1 MAKVIVADENQGRR
15 TLLASTLER
24 EGFDVTRAGTLRQAE
39 GTALAVMPEIVLLEG
54 DWSSGDAIDASQR
67 LMGDPE
73 FAFKCRIVMLS
84 RSTSNEFLLTAAKA
98 GIHEVIGKPV
108 DMSKLIE
115 QLWKHARKQFVPPP
129 ADVEVGGGGGSFDVG
144 MMAGGG
150 GWALPMLKGLVGPD
164 RINESFINEI
174 LTQMGEDGMEVDLD
188 LEATDLSNILRIALN
203 RLVQDGDE
211 AQGGVGPSFEEL
223 KKKKALGDLSD
234 QSKSVSAGGMESILE
249 NQADNIA
256 SEIESVMDQILD
268 EAPEQVA
275 ILPDDHLERI
285 DPQVLNMTRLTT
297 EMVHELMWD
306 LGRPGAVSDTTLM
319 TRIEDATEMLGDVLS
334 SLPESEEE

>member
-1 MAKVIVADENQGRR
+1 MGKVIVADENQGRR

-39 GTALAVMPEIVLLEG
+39 GTALAVMPEVVLLDGE
-54 DWSSGDAIDASQR
+54 WKSGDAIDAAQR

-73 FAFKCRIVMLS
+73 FAFKCRIVLLS
-84 RSTSNEFLLTAAKA
+84 RSTTPDFMLVAAKA

-108 DMSKLIE
+108 DMKILVD
-115 QLWKHARKQFVPPP
+115 QLWKHCRKQFVPPP
-129 ADVEVGGGGGSFDVG
+129 ADVTLDTGGGSFDVSL
-144 MMAGGG
+144 MAGGG

-174 LTQMGEDGMEVDLD
+174 LVQMGEEGMDVDLG
-188 LEATDLSNILRIALN
+188 LEATDLSNLLRVALN
-203 RLVQDGDE
+203 RLVEDGGDAGE
-211 AQGGVGPSFEEL
+211 ATGPSFEDL
-223 KKKKALGDLSD
+223 KKKKSLGDLNE
-234 QSKSVSAGGMESILE
+234 QPIPVSAGGMESILE
-249 NQADNIA
+249 QQAANIA
-256 SEIESVMDQILD
+256 DEIESKMDDILD
-268 EAPEQVA
+268 EVPEHIA
-275 ILPDDHLERI
+275 LLPEDDMDRI
-285 DPQVLNMTRLTT
+285 DPQVLRMTRLTT

-306 LGRPGAVSDTTLM
+306 LGRPGAVADITLM

>member
-1 MAKVIVADENQGRR
+1 MGKVIVADENQGRR

-39 GTALAVMPEIVLLEG
+39 GTALAVMPEVVLLDGE
-54 DWSSGDAIDASQR
+54 WKSGDAIDAAQR

-73 FAFKCRIVMLS
+73 FAFKCRIVLLS
-84 RSTSNEFLLTAAKA
+84 RSTTPDFMLVAAKA

-108 DMSKLIE
+108 DMKVLVD
-115 QLWKHARKQFVPPP
+115 QLWKHSRKQFVPPP
-129 ADVEVGGGGGSFDVG
+129 ADVTLDTGGGSFDVG
-144 MMAGGG
+144 LMAGGG

-174 LTQMGEDGMEVDLD
+174 LVQMGEEGMDVDLD
-188 LEATDLSNILRIALN
+188 LEATDLSNLLRVALN
-203 RLVQDGDE
+203 RLVQEGGDGSE
-211 AQGGVGPSFEEL
+211 ATGPSFEDL
-223 KKKKALGDLSD
+223 KKKKSLGDLNE
-234 QSKSVSAGGMESILE
+234 QPTPVSAGGMESILE
-249 NQADNIA
+249 QQAANIA
-256 SEIESVMDQILD
+256 HEIESKMDDILD
-268 EAPEQVA
+268 EVPEHIA
-275 ILPDDHLERI
+275 LLPEDDMDRI
-285 DPQVLNMTRLTT
+285 DPQVLRMTRLTT

-306 LGRPGAVSDTTLM
+306 LGRPGAVADITLM

>member
-1 MAKVIVADENQGRR
+1 MGKVIVADENQGRR

-39 GTALAVMPEIVLLEG
+39 GTALAVMPEVVLLDGE
-54 DWSSGDAIDASQR
+54 WKSGDAIDAAQR

-73 FAFKCRIVMLS
+73 FAFKCRIVLLS
-84 RSTSNEFLLTAAKA
+84 RSTTPDFMLVAAKA

-108 DMSKLIE
+108 DMKVLID
-115 QLWKHARKQFVPPP
+115 QLWKHSRKQFVPPP
-129 ADVEVGGGGGSFDVG
+129 ADVTLDTGGGSFDVAV
-144 MMAGGG
+144 MAGGG

-174 LTQMGEDGMEVDLD
+174 LSQMGEEGMDVDLD
-188 LEATDLSNILRIALN
+188 LEATDLSNLLRVALN
-203 RLVQDGDE
+203 RLVQEGDASGE
-211 AQGGVGPSFEEL
+211 AAGPSFEDL
-223 KKKKALGDLSD
+223 KKKKSLGDLNEQPAPIS
-234 QSKSVSAGGMESILE
+234 SGGMESILE
-249 NQADNIA
+249 QQAANIA
-256 SEIESVMDQILD
+256 DEIESKMDDILD
-268 EAPEQVA
+268 EIPEQIA
-275 ILPDDHLERI
+275 LLPDDDMDRI
-285 DPQVLNMTRLTT
+285 DPQVLRMTRLTT

-306 LGRPGAVSDTTLM
+306 LGRPGAVADITLM

>member
-1 MAKVIVADENQGRR
+1 MGKVIVADENQGRR

-39 GTALAVMPEIVLLEG
+39 GTALAVMPEVVLLDGE
-54 DWSSGDAIDASQR
+54 WKSGDAIDAAQR

-73 FAFKCRIVMLS
+73 FAFKCRIVLLS
-84 RSTSNEFLLTAAKA
+84 RSTTPDFMLVAAKA

-108 DMSKLIE
+108 DMKVLVD
-115 QLWKHARKQFVPPP
+115 QLWKHSRKQFVPPP
-129 ADVEVGGGGGSFDVG
+129 ADVTLDTGGGSFDVAV
-144 MMAGGG
+144 MAGGG

-174 LTQMGEDGMEVDLD
+174 LVQMDEEGMDVDLD
-188 LEATDLSNILRIALN
+188 LEATDLSNLLRVALN
-203 RLVQDGDE
+203 RLVQEDGE
-211 AQGGVGPSFEEL
+211 GGKATGPSFEDL
-223 KKKKALGDLSD
+223 KKKKSLGDLNE
-234 QSKSVSAGGMESILE
+234 QPTPVSAGGMESILE
-249 NQADNIA
+249 QQAANIA
-256 SEIESVMDQILD
+256 NEIESKMDGILD
-268 EAPEQVA
+268 EVPEQVA
-275 ILPDDHLERI
+275 LLPEDDMDLI
-285 DPQVLNMTRLTT
+285 DPQVLRMTRLTT

-306 LGRPGAVSDTTLM
+306 LGRPGAVADITLM

>member
-1 MAKVIVADENQGRR
+1 
-15 TLLASTLER
+15 
-24 EGFDVTRAGTLRQAE
+24 
-39 GTALAVMPEIVLLEG
+39 MPEIVLLEG

-84 RSTSNEFLLTAAKA
+84 RSTSSEYLITAAKA
-98 GIHEVIGKPV
+98 GVHEVIGKPV

-144 MMAGGG
+144 MMTGGG

-174 LTQMGEDGMEVDLD
+174 LTQMGEDGMEVDLA

-203 RLVQDGDE
+203 RLVQDADGDQ
-211 AQGGVGPSFEEL
+211 AGAGPSFEEL
-223 KKKKALGDLSD
+223 KKKKALGDLND
-234 QSKSVSAGGMESILE
+234 QAKAITTGGMESILE
-249 NQADNIA
+249 NQADAIA
-256 SEIESVMDQILD
+256 NEIEAVMDDILD

-275 ILPDDHLERI
+275 ILPHDDLERI

>member
-54 DWSSGDAIDASQR
+54 DWNSGDAIDASQR

-84 RSTSNEFLLTAAKA
+84 RSTSSEFLITAAKA
-98 GIHEVIGKPV
+98 GVHEVIGKPV

-174 LTQMGEDGMEVDLD
+174 LTQMGEDGMEVDLS

-203 RLVQDGDE
+203 RLVQDGD
-211 AQGGVGPSFEEL
+211 AGQTGSGPSFEEL
-223 KKKKALGDLSD
+223 KKKKALGDLTD
-234 QSKSVSAGGMESILE
+234 QSKTFTGGMESILE
-249 NQADNIA
+249 TQADNIA
-256 SEIESVMDQILD
+256 SEIEAVMDDILD

-275 ILPDDHLERI
+275 ILPDDGLERI
-285 DPQVLNMTRLTT
+285 DPQVLDMTRLTT
-297 EMVHELMWD
+297 EMVYELMWD

-334 SLPESEEE
+334 SLPETEEE

>member
-1 MAKVIVADENQGRR
+1 MGKVIVADENQGRR

-39 GTALAVMPEIVLLEG
+39 GTALAVMPEVVLLDGE
-54 DWSSGDAIDASQR
+54 WKSGDAIDAAQR

-73 FAFKCRIVMLS
+73 FAFKCRIVLLS
-84 RSTSNEFLLTAAKA
+84 RSTTPDFMLVAAKA

-108 DMSKLIE
+108 DMKVLVD
-115 QLWKHARKQFVPPP
+115 QLWKHSRKQFVPPP
-129 ADVEVGGGGGSFDVG
+129 ADVTLDTGGGTFDVAV
-144 MMAGGG
+144 MAGGG

-174 LTQMGEDGMEVDLD
+174 LVQMGEEGMDVDLD
-188 LEATDLSNILRIALN
+188 LEATDLSNLLRVALN
-203 RLVQDGDE
+203 RLVQEGGEGGE
-211 AQGGVGPSFEEL
+211 ATGPSFEDL
-223 KKKKALGDLSD
+223 KKKKSLGDLND
-234 QSKSVSAGGMESILE
+234 QPTPVSAGGMESILE
-249 NQADNIA
+249 QQAANIA
-256 SEIESVMDQILD
+256 NEIESKMGDILD
-268 EAPEQVA
+268 EVPEQVA
-275 ILPDDHLERI
+275 LLPEDDMDRI
-285 DPQVLNMTRLTT
+285 DPQVLRMTRLTT

-306 LGRPGAVSDTTLM
+306 LGRPGAVADITLM

>member
-1 MAKVIVADENQGRR
+1 
-15 TLLASTLER
+15 
-24 EGFDVTRAGTLRQAE
+24 
-39 GTALAVMPEIVLLEG
+39 MPEIVLLEG

-84 RSTSNEFLLTAAKA
+84 RSTSSEYLITAAKA
-98 GIHEVIGKPV
+98 GVHEVIGKPV

-144 MMAGGG
+144 MMTGGG

-174 LTQMGEDGMEVDLD
+174 LTQMGEDGMEVDLA

-203 RLVQDGDE
+203 RLVQDADGDQ
-211 AQGGVGPSFEEL
+211 AGAGPSFEEL
-223 KKKKALGDLSD
+223 KKKKALGDLND
-234 QSKSVSAGGMESILE
+234 QAKSITTGGMESILE
-249 NQADNIA
+249 NQADAIA
-256 SEIESVMDQILD
+256 NEIEAVMDDILD

-275 ILPDDHLERI
+275 ILPHDDLERI

>member
-1 MAKVIVADENQGRR
+1 MGKVIVADENQGRR

-39 GTALAVMPEIVLLEG
+39 GTALAVMPEVVLLDGE
-54 DWSSGDAIDASQR
+54 WKSGDAIDAAQR

-73 FAFKCRIVMLS
+73 FAFKCRIVLLS
-84 RSTSNEFLLTAAKA
+84 RSTTPDFMLVAAKA

-108 DMSKLIE
+108 DMKVLVD
-115 QLWKHARKQFVPPP
+115 QLWKHSRKQFVPPP
-129 ADVEVGGGGGSFDVG
+129 ADVTLDTGGGSFDVAV
-144 MMAGGG
+144 MAGGG

-174 LTQMGEDGMEVDLD
+174 LVQMGEEGMDVDLD
-188 LEATDLSNILRIALN
+188 LEATDLSNLLRVALN
-203 RLVQDGDE
+203 RLVQEDGEGGE
-211 AQGGVGPSFEEL
+211 ATGPSFEDL
-223 KKKKALGDLSD
+223 KKKKSLGDLNE
-234 QSKSVSAGGMESILE
+234 QPTPVSAGGMESILE
-249 NQADNIA
+249 QQAANIA
-256 SEIESVMDQILD
+256 TEIESKMDDILD
-268 EAPEQVA
+268 EVPEHVA
-275 ILPDDHLERI
+275 LLPEDDMDRI
-285 DPQVLNMTRLTT
+285 DPQVLRMTRLTT

-306 LGRPGAVSDTTLM
+306 LGRPGAVADITLM